1 MKPSLS
7 IVTTAYNEEGDL
19 ETSVKTVLDCLDNRF
34 SSSEILIIN
43 DGSRDSTGTI
53 ADQLAA
59 KHPEIRVIHHP
70 QNQGLGHTLREG
82 YALAAKDYVIW
93 VAGDNGCVGE
103 SLIDLFGYVGKADM
117 VIPYMV
123 NPEVRDFF
131 RRNLS
136 RLFTLFIN
144 FLFGLNL
151 RYYNGSVIYRTEL
164 VRSLPTFSQGFFL
177 MAETVIRLLK
187 KGHSYIEV
195 PAYQRA
201 RTHGSSKAL
210 YPRNVLSV
218 LGSIWKLFWEIRLN
232 R

>member
-7 IVTTAYNEEGDL
+7 VVVTAYNEEGDL
-19 ETSVKTVLDCLDNRF
+19 ETSVKTYLSCLDERF
-34 SSSEILIIN
+34 SSFELLIIN
-43 DGSRDSTGTI
+43 DGSTDSTRAI
-53 ADQLAA
+53 ADRLARE
-59 KHPEIRVIHHP
+59 HHEIRVIHIS
-70 QNQGLGHTLREG
+70 QNQGLGCALRKG
-82 YALAAKDYVIW
+82 YAAATKDYAIW
-93 VAGDNGCVGE
+93 LGADNCSVGE
-103 SLIDLFGYVGKADM
+103 SLMNLFTYIGKADL

-123 NPEVRDFF
+123 NPEVRDPF

-164 VRSLPTFSQGFFL
+164 VRSLPTFSTGFFI
-177 MAETVIRLLK
+177 MAETAIRLLK
-187 KGHSYIEV
+187 RGHSYLEV

-201 RTHGSSKAL
+201 RSHGSSKAL

-218 LGSIWKLFWEIRLN
+218 VGSIWKLFWELRLH
-232 R
+232 